1 MRATKMLWVAVP
13 VVFLITIVMALWGPG
28 SKRGPASKL
37 RQIVVKADPLKPD
50 DVKRARQ
57 KIDEIYKKL
66 ENGANFAELAINAS
80 EALNASDG
88 GDMGWIGRGIL
99 PPRLED
105 VAFQL
110 EPGQYSD
117 IIVEDSGNPLIYRI
131 LYVEKR
137 HGSKLF

>member
-1 MRATKMLWVAVP
+1 MRATKLLWAAVP
-13 VVFLITIVMALWGPG
+13 VVFLIAIAMALWGPG
-28 SKRGPASKL
+28 PKRGPASKL
-37 RQIVVKADPLKPD
+37 RQSVVKADSSNPD

-57 KIDEIYKKL
+57 KIDEIYRKL
-66 ENGANFAELAINAS
+66 EKGANFAELAINES

-117 IIVEDSGNPLIYRI
+117 IIAEDAGNPLIYRI

-137 HGSKLF
+137 HGFKLF

>member
-13 VVFLITIVMALWGPG
+13 VVFLIAIGMALWGPG
-28 SKRGPASKL
+28 PRRGPASKL
-37 RQIVVKADPLKPD
+37 RQIVVTADPLSPD
-50 DVKRARQ
+50 DMERARQ
-57 KIDEIYKKL
+57 KIDEIYGKL
-66 ENGANFAELAINAS
+66 ENGANFAELAINES
-80 EALNASDG
+80 EARTAYDG

-99 PPRLED
+99 PPRLEN

-137 HGSKLF
+137 HGFTLF